1 MRKFARGENGGKISA
16 KEGEGKEKGL
26 GLREGDSGVGE
37 KEMRGKERWRGGGME
52 REGGAVSGGL
62 APCRF

>member
-37 KEMRGKERWRGGGME
+37 KEMRGKERWR
-52 REGGAVSGGL
+52 
-62 APCRF
+62 